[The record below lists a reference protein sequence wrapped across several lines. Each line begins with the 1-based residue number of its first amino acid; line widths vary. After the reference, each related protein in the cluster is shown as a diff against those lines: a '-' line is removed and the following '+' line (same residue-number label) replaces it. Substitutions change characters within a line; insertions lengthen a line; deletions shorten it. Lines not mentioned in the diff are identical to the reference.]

1 VIYLSDY
8 ITIKGARENNLKSVN
23 LEFKKNQLVVMTG
36 LSGSGKTS
44 LAFDTIYE
52 EGRRRYVESLSSY
65 ARQFLGNMEKPD
77 VDVIEGLSPAISI
90 DQKTTSNNPRSTV
103 GTVTEI
109 YDYVRLL
116 YARIGRVYC
125 PEHGIEIK
133 SQTIQ
138 EMTNRILEFKG
149 KKLIVLAPIVRGKKG
164 THQKIIESL
173 RKDGYTRIR
182 INKEEHEL
190 DEEIKLEKNNRYD
203 IDVVID
209 RVIVKDEIT
218 SRLYDSLEVAAKL
231 GSGHVKIFVDN
242 TEHVF
247 SEHFSCP
254 ICGFTVPELEPRLFS
269 FNAPYGACETCAG
282 LGFKRKIDPEL
293 LLPDQ
298 SLSLRENVFR
308 KYANMDSLYY
318 QQIEQTALALDIPV
332 DIPFRNLTEK
342 QKTIL
347 LYGSKEDVNF
357 RYISKTGNMY
367 HNVKKPFEGV
377 ITSLE
382 RRYLTSTSRAVR
394 NWIESMM
401 NDITCDSCN
410 GKKLNKEALSV
421 YIDGLNIY
429 ELSELSILHLVE
441 FIGKINLTDKEFEIA
456 RPILKE
462 IKARLGFLINV
473 GLDYLSL
480 SRLAGTLSGGEA
492 QRIRLA
498 TQIGSR
504 LTGVLYVLDEPSIG
518 LHQRDNKRL
527 INTLK
532 DMRDLGNTMIV
543 VEHDNEMILESDLVV
558 DIGPGAGDHGGE
570 VVFVGTPEQ
579 LLKDKNSITGK
590 YLRGEMKIDIPVNR
604 RQHNRGYLHIEKA
617 SQNNLKNISVDIPI
631 GCFTVVT
638 GVSGSGKSSLVND
651 VIYTNLVNL
660 ITRRNEVAGKVERLD
675 NYDVFDK
682 IIDIDQSAIGRT
694 PRSNPATYT
703 GVFDDIRD
711 LFSKTK
717 EAKLRGYD
725 KGRFSFNV
733 KGGRCEHCQGD
744 GVIKIEMH
752 FMPDLYVECE
762 ECHGKRYNQE
772 TLQVKY
778 KGKTIADILD
788 MRVEQSINFFENHSK
803 IYNKLK
809 TINDV
814 GLGYIKLGQSSTT
827 LSGGE
832 AQRVK
837 LASELYK
844 RISDRSI
851 YILDEPTTGLH
862 SHDIKKLIEVL
873 NNIVDKGATVIVI
886 EHNLDVIKV
895 ADHIIDLGPEGGDRG
910 GEVIALG
917 TPEEVSVNEKS
928 YTGQYLKQILNH
940 KM

>member
-1 VIYLSDY
+1 MGDNLSDY
-8 ITIKGARENNLKSVN
+8 ITIKGARENNLKSID
-23 LEFKKNQLVVMTG
+23 LEFKKNQLIVMTG

-125 PEHGIEIK
+125 PTHRIEIK

-138 EMTNRILEFKG
+138 EMTNRVLEHDG
-149 KKLIVLAPIVRGKKG
+149 QKLIILAPIVRGKKG
-164 THQKIIESL
+164 SHKNIIDNL
-173 RKDGYTRIR
+173 RKDGYTRVR
-182 INKEEHEL
+182 INHQEHEL
-190 DEEIKLEKNNRYD
+190 DEDIKLEKNIRYD

-209 RVIVKDEIT
+209 RIIIKESAT
-218 SRLYDSLEVAAKL
+218 SRLYDSLEVASKL
-231 GSGHVKIFVDN
+231 GEGHVKVLIN
-242 TEHVF
+242 GEEQLF
-247 SEHFSCP
+247 SEHFACP

-282 LGFKRKIDPEL
+282 LGFKRKIDPNI

-298 SLSLRENVFR
+298 ELSLRENVFR

-318 QQIEQTALALDIPV
+318 QQIEQTAIAMDIPL
-332 DIPFRNLTEK
+332 DKPFRDLTEK
-342 QKTIL
+342 QKNII
-347 LYGSKEDVNF
+347 LYGTNEPINF
-357 RYISKTGNMY
+357 RYVSRTGNMY
-367 HNVKKPFEGV
+367 HNAKRPFEGV
-377 ITSLE
+377 VTSLE
-382 RRYLTSTSRAVR
+382 RRYLSSTSKAVR

-401 NDITCDSCN
+401 NDIPCDSCH
-410 GKKLNKEALSV
+410 GKKLNQEALSV
-421 YIDGLNIY
+421 YIDGLNIN
-429 ELSELSILHLVE
+429 EVSELSILHLVE
-441 FIGKINLTDKEFEIA
+441 FLNNINLTDKEFEIA
-456 RPILKE
+456 RPIIKE

-518 LHQRDNKRL
+518 LHQRDNRRL

-543 VEHDNEMILESDLVV
+543 VEHDHEMILDSDLVV

-570 VVFVGTPEQ
+570 VVFVGTPEE
-579 LLKDKNSITGK
+579 LLKDQTSITAK
-590 YLRGEMKIDIPVNR
+590 YLRGEYKIPIPKKR
-604 RQHNRGYLHIEKA
+604 REHKNGYLHVEKA
-617 SQNNLKNISVDIPI
+617 SQNNLKNVSVDFPI

-651 VIYTNLVNL
+651 VLYTNLANL
-660 ITRRNEVAGKVERLD
+660 ITRRNETAGKVEKIE
-675 NYDVFDK
+675 NYQIFDK

-703 GVFDDIRD
+703 GVFDHIRD
-711 LFSKTK
+711 LFARTK

-762 ECHGKRYNQE
+762 ECHGKRYNKE

-778 KGKTIADILD
+778 KGKTIADVLE
-788 MRVEQSINFFENHSK
+788 MRVEESLNFFENLPK
-803 IYNKLK
+803 IYNRLK

-844 RISDRSI
+844 KISNHSI

-862 SHDIKKLIEVL
+862 THDIKKLIEVL
-873 NNIVDKGATVIVI
+873 NDIVDKGATVILI

-910 GEVIALG
+910 GEIIALG
-917 TPEEVSVNEKS
+917 TPEEVIKNKKS
-928 YTGQYLKQILNH
+928 YTGQYLKEIL
-940 KM
+940 KA